1 MRVGVIG
8 LTWPDAFAAHIIAG
22 LSALGHDP
30 VPLGSAHSRGPRA
43 RPS

>member
-8 LTWPDAFAAHIIAG
+8 QTWPDAFAAHIIAG

-30 VPLGSAHSRGPRA
+30 VPLGSAHPRGPYT
-43 RPS
+43 